1 MIPGD
6 LVIIVGKLDTRIRD
20 KDQEQLVY
28 GTVDQLLI
36 DGQVSVILENND
48 IWVGHRRDL
57 ILPEEQQ

>member
-6 LVIIVGKLDTRIRD
+6 LVIIVGKLDSRIRE
-20 KDQEQLVY
+20 KDQGALVY

-48 IWVGHRRDL
+48 IWVGPKRDV
-57 ILPEEQQ
+57 ILAEEQQ